1 MQIKRI
7 YKDRLGKELEFICG
21 YDDILKYVFMNVS
34 ENGKLIYDN
43 LNLTNAFEIKDFSFF
58 TNVAREKF
66 GVFLDDI
73 EIEINYYI
81 ESKVLIDKPTTNVY
95 NYLLIIIENT
105 EKKCNRYKQKI
116 EDLLIKKHYKQ
127 ELHYLHEVRRI
138 IEKFDNFKIN

>member
-1 MQIKRI
+1 MQIKRR
-7 YKDRLGKELEFICG
+7 YTDRTGKKLEFICG
-21 YDDILKYVFMNVS
+21 YDDVLKYVFMCVW
-34 ENGKLIYDN
+34 EKDKLIYDN
-43 LNLTNAFEIKDFSFF
+43 LELNNAFEIKDFSFF
-58 TNVAREKF
+58 KNVAREKF

-81 ESKVLIDKPTTNVY
+81 ESKALIDKPITSVY

-105 EKKCNRYKQKI
+105 EKKCNTYKQKI

-127 ELHYLHEVRRI
+127 ELHNLHEVRRI